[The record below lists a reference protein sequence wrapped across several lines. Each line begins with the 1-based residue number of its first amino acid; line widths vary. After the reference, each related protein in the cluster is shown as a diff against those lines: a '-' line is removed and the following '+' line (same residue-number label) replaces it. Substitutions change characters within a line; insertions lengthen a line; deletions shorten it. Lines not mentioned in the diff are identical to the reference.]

1 MRRFALLSVLILS
14 ITALAQ
20 DAQQKFHFTI
30 KSANISGT
38 DVFTITKTESGFHVA
53 GTATV
58 NSPGHQNVLTHS
70 QDLDPAWALKEYRLT
85 LTVGN
90 DPQHPNVQNVDV
102 LRKDDSITLTVDA
115 NGQLVPKDLPWK
127 PNTIVLDNFILAH
140 YQVLLNAVA
149 AAGANVPADWQVLVP
164 QRIAA
169 LSAKLVAK
177 PDPGTGTLDGKA
189 VTTKLYSLEIG
200 SSLIEITADSNNQLM
215 RMQVPLQNFDALR
228 DGFVPA
234 PQAPSP
240 FPTAC
245 VDTPADFPSGTFTV
259 PATLCMPK
267 DRKPGTKFPIVVF
280 VHGSGP
286 QDRDETIG
294 PNKPFKDIAEGLAA
308 AGIGSL
314 RYDKRTVFAP
324 KSITAKATVE
334 DETILDAVAAMGAAS
349 KEPGADPARVF
360 LLGHSLGGML
370 APYIAQR
377 APGTHG
383 VILMAAAAVPLDQT
397 IERQVAAQMKIAGSS
412 QADIDKRIE
421 QFKQQFTQIRE
432 GKMTGSATVFGAP
445 AHYWADLLRR
455 DIPAEMKKIEVP
467 VLVLQGG
474 KDIQVSQQ
482 DFDLIKA
489 ALAGKKA
496 EFKLFPNL
504 NHLMMPIE
512 GESTGAE
519 YGKPGHVDPEVVKT
533 ITDWIAKN

>member
-1 MRRFALLSVLILS
+1 MA
-14 ITALAQ
+14 ALAQ
-20 DAQQKFHFTI
+20 EAPQTFHFQI
-30 KSANISGT
+30 KSANLSGT

-70 QDLDPAWALKEYRLT
+70 LDLDPAWALKEYRLS
-85 LTVGN
+85 VRIGD
-90 DPQHPNVQNVDV
+90 DPQHPNVQNLDV
-102 LRKDDSITLTVDA
+102 LRKDNSITLTVDA
-115 NGQLVPKDLPWK
+115 NGQLIPKELSWK

-140 YQVLLNAVA
+140 YQVLLNAVG
-149 AAGANVPADWQVLVP
+149 AAGANIPADWQVLVP
-164 QRIAA
+164 QRMTA
-169 LSAKLVAK
+169 LSAKLVAR
-177 PDPGTGTLDGKA
+177 PDPGTGTLDGKP
-189 VTTKLYSLEIG
+189 VTTKIYSLEIG

-234 PQAPSP
+234 PQTPSP

-245 VDTPADFPSGTFTV
+245 VDTPADFPSGTLKV
-259 PATLCMPK
+259 PATLCTPK
-267 DRKPGTKFPIVVF
+267 DLKPEAKFPIVVL

-294 PNKPFKDIAEGLAA
+294 PNKPFKDLAEGLAA

-324 KSITAKATVE
+324 KSISTNATVE
-334 DETILDAVAAMGAAS
+334 DETIVDAVAAMNAAA
-349 KEPGADPARVF
+349 KEPGADPARVY

-377 APGTHG
+377 APDTHG
-383 VILMAAAAVPLDQT
+383 VILMAAAAVPLDRT
-397 IERQVAAQMKIAGSS
+397 IERQVAAQMKLAGSS
-412 QADIDKRIE
+412 QADIDKRVE
-421 QFKQQFTQIRE
+421 QIKQQFTQIRE
-432 GKMTGSATVFGAP
+432 GKMTGSAQVFGAP
-445 AHYWADLLRR
+445 AHYWADLLHR
-455 DIPAEMKKIEVP
+455 DIPAEMKKIAVP

-482 DFDLIKA
+482 DYDLIKT

-496 EFKLFPNL
+496 EFQLFPNL
-504 NHLMMPIE
+504 NHLMMPVE

-519 YGKPGHVDPEVVKT
+519 YAKPGHVDPEVVKT
-533 ITDWIAKN
+533 IADWIAKN